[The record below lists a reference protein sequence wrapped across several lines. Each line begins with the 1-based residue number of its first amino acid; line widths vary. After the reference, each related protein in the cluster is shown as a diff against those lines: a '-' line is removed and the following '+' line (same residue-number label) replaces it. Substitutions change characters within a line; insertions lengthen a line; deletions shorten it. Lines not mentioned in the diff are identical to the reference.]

1 MKSIREW
8 MGDAGGDVRTDAG
21 LDSSHVDHD
30 LEGELR
36 PKVRM
41 ILDMDRF
48 RSMPRGDLLDRM
60 KAVVARAVG
69 GNRQKPAPSGMDA
82 VDSLLRDE
90 LGPKVERIMDM
101 EDYRSEPK
109 EELERKIVS
118 AIYKIAAG
126 LSGGQAMQDNDPV
139 AREWSS
145 VPSFLRWVEENED
158 GNSLSEPQHKSGES
172 GMDLKSVVEK
182 RMMQLAVEL
191 ETDGK
196 GSRQEVLAAM
206 KAVIEAA
213 GKGSEAQPQ
222 QTNLGQQANQQPNP
236 NQQTDPNQ
244 QVATQT

>member
-8 MGDAGGDVRTDAG
+8 MGDAGGDVRTNVG

-48 RSMPRGDLLDRM
+48 RSMPRGDLLDKM
-60 KAVVARAVG
+60 KAVVTRTVG
-69 GNRQKPAPSGMDA
+69 GNLRRTAPSEIDA

-101 EDYRSEPK
+101 EDYKSEPR

-126 LSGGQAMQDNDPV
+126 LSGGGTALQDNDPV
-139 AREWSS
+139 AKEWSA
-145 VPSFLRWVEENED
+145 VPSFLRWVEENEA
-158 GNSLSEPQHKSGES
+158 GNSLSEPQHKRGEA

-206 KAVIEAA
+206 KAVVDAS

-222 QTNLGQQANQQPNP
+222 QPDANKQANQQPDP
-236 NQQTDPNQ
+236 NQQTAQ
-244 QVATQT
+244 A